1 MSLTSAL
8 SNSTAGLQVQSQTLA
23 AVSTVTAGAGKSATS
38 DFQSL
43 LAGLTGSD
51 GGGPS
56 AVPTSAFQPIQGA
69 SCAAAATGGQVAAA
83 GFAYTRHAQQAYSA
97 ASAVATSVNSM
108 FHTLSQVLGQGSGPS
123 SAAS

>member
-8 SNSTAGLQVQSQTLA
+8 ANSTAGLGVQSKTLA
-23 AVSTVTAGAGKSATS
+23 AVATVTAAAAKPATS
-38 DFQSL
+38 GFGGL

-51 GGGPS
+51 GNGPS
-56 AVPTSAFQPIQGA
+56 AVPMSALQPTQAA
-69 SCAAAATGGQVAAA
+69 SCPAMATGNQVAAA

-108 FHTLSQVLGQGSGPS
+108 FHTLSRVLG
-123 SAAS
+123 

>member
-8 SNSTAGLQVQSQTLA
+8 ANSTSGLGAPNRTLA
-23 AVSTVTAGAGKSATS
+23 AVSTATAAAS
-38 DFQSL
+38 DFGGL

-51 GGGPS
+51 GNGPS
-56 AVPTSAFQPIQGA
+56 AVPVSVFQPVQGA
-69 SCAAAATGGQVAAA
+69 GCPAMLSGGQVAAA

-108 FHTLSQVLGQGSGPS
+108 FHTLSQVLG
-123 SAAS
+123 